1 MDHLRFTIPEILSL
15 IGVAQS
21 LYIVIYMLF
30 RAGRLSRT
38 GLPLLYFLLLSLA
51 FVLDF
56 AANYLAGAFQYYSL
70 FQTFLWLSIPPV
82 SVLVVLQVAQITR
95 LPALKYFSVLLLPFL
110 GFGASAILAG
120 VNDDCRELFSC
131 EDFKTWLIV
140 FGQISG
146 GVSLLSIWA
155 AHKIWGGLYGQK
167 TGRERYWLILAIMGM
182 NTGFLLSLFA
192 SYTPDAPPEIL
203 IQMRTVLGLGFVYLV
218 TTSLFRIYPPSVRML
233 PVSENDE
240 TLLSDRELEFA
251 LKIEGLMALEKIYQE
266 PGYTRSDL
274 ARELGVPETTLSKI
288 INLHF
293 KKSLPQ
299 MLNEYRVEDAK
310 RLLVETDAEVNV
322 IALEAGFNSVASF
335 NRVFKEITGE
345 APGQYRAL
353 KKSAL

>member
-1 MDHLRFTIPEILSL
+1 MEHLRFSIPEILSL

-38 GLPLLYFLLLSLA
+38 GLPLLYFLLLGMA
-51 FVLDF
+51 FVFDF
-56 AANYLAGAFQYYSL
+56 GTNYLAGAIKHYTL
-70 FQTFLWLSIPPV
+70 FQTLLWLSIPPV

-95 LPALKYFSVLLLPFL
+95 TPALKYFSVLLLPFI
-110 GFGASAILAG
+110 GFFSSAFLAELNDECVEIL
-120 VNDDCRELFSC
+120 SC
-131 EDFKTWLIV
+131 PDFRTWLVV

-146 GVSLLSIWA
+146 GVSILSIWA
-155 AHKIWGGLYGQK
+155 AHKIWGGLYSQK
-167 TGRERYWLILAIMGM
+167 SGRERYWLILAIMGL

-192 SYTPDAPPEIL
+192 SYAPGADL
-203 IQMRTVLGLGFVYLV
+203 DTMIQMRTVLGLGFVYLV
-218 TTSLFRIYPPSVRML
+218 MTSLFRIYPPSVRMM
-233 PVSENDE
+233 PASEGDE

-251 LKIEGLMALEKIYQE
+251 LKIESLMTYEKIYQE

-310 RLLVETDAEVNV
+310 RLLIETDAEVNV
-322 IALEAGFNSVASF
+322 VAQESGFNSVASF

-345 APGQYRAL
+345 APSRFRAL
-353 KKSAL
+353 KQRSK